1 MGCFDFTYAD
11 NGENVYGRSGYLYIT
26 KALSKEIKEGSP
38 LCFTSTDM
46 YGRFDFKIGLQTVT
60 LDVFALYAAMLYLEN
75 LISKEP
81 MTEKLARH
89 FTRYLEL
96 LRTKNFDADA
106 IEVLEYHEDAIR
118 RFGIKY
124 FYSNFHRISLR
135 TEKISALGRQKA
147 KEIVVGEEFVGELPL
162 LISRKKL
169 PDLRG
174 DDLLQ
179 VARFRW
185 GFVSGDDP
193 HQGCKRTKNLYYL
206 FNPRLS
212 DEKEVDLA

>member
-26 KALSKEIKEGSP
+26 KALSKEIKEKSP

-46 YGRFDFKIGLQTVT
+46 YGRFNFKIGLQTVT
-60 LDVFALYAAMLYLEN
+60 LDVFALYAEMLF
-75 LISKEP
+75 
-81 MTEKLARH
+81 LAQLLSVETSAQQLH
-89 FTRYLEL
+89 FKRYLEL
-96 LRTKNFDADA
+96 LRAKNFDADA
-106 IEVLEYHEDAIR
+106 VEALERHEDAIR

-135 TEKISALGRQKA
+135 TEKISTLGRQKA

-193 HQGCKRTKNLYYL
+193 HQGCKRTKHLYYL

>member
-26 KALSKEIKEGSP
+26 KALSKEIKEESP

-46 YGRFDFKIGLQTVT
+46 YGRFNFKIGLQTVA
-60 LDVFALYAAMLYLEN
+60 LDVFALYAEMLF
-75 LISKEP
+75 
-81 MTEKLARH
+81 LAQLLPVETSAQQLH
-89 FTRYLEL
+89 FKRYLEL
-96 LRTKNFDADA
+96 LRAKNFDADA
-106 IEVLEYHEDAIR
+106 VEALERHEDAIR

-135 TEKISALGRQKA
+135 TENISALGRQKA

-174 DDLLQ
+174 DDLFQ

-193 HQGCKRTKNLYYL
+193 HQGCKRTKNLYCL

-212 DEKEVDLA
+212 DEEEVDLA

>member
-46 YGRFDFKIGLQTVT
+46 YGRFNFKIGLQTVA
-60 LDVFALYAAMLYLEN
+60 LDVFALYAEMLF
-75 LISKEP
+75 
-81 MTEKLARH
+81 LAQLLPVETSAQQLH
-89 FTRYLEL
+89 FKRYLEL
-96 LRTKNFDADA
+96 LRAKNFDADA
-106 IEVLEYHEDAIR
+106 IKALECHEDAIR

-147 KEIVVGEEFVGELPL
+147 KEVVVGEEFVGELPL